1 MSSDAATSFPKDR
14 IKVLLLENVHTS
26 AHELFKA
33 EGFHLETVAGALSED
48 ELCKRVEDVHVLG
61 IRSKTRVTAKVLGS
75 ARRLLTLGCF
85 CIGTNQVD
93 LATANKRG
101 VPVFNAPFSNTRS
114 VAEMILAEV
123 VMLSRRLGD
132 RAREMHSG
140 QWRKVSTGSFEV
152 RGKTLGIVGYGHI
165 GRQVG
170 VIAEFMGMKVVFF
183 DVAAK
188 LPMGNNRAVKT
199 LDELL
204 AQSDFV
210 TLHVPET
217 PQTRGMIGAHELAT
231 MPKGA
236 YLLNASRGTVVDIP
250 ALAKALE
257 SGHVGGAAIDV
268 FPEEPETNSDGFK
281 TPLQGLGN
289 VVMTPHIG
297 GSTAEA
303 QEAIGREVG
312 AALVKF
318 VNVGVTTGAVNF
330 PHIDLPMT
338 PGKHRILNVHRN
350 VPGVL
355 RDINRLVSE
364 RGANIAAQ
372 VLATD
377 PEIGY
382 LIMDLD
388 QDVSNDVKDAVA
400 ALVTNV
406 RTRILY

>member
-1 MSSDAATSFPKDR
+1 MSSDAPTSFPKDR
-14 IKVLLLENVHTS
+14 IKVLLLENIHTS
-26 AHELFKA
+26 AHELFNA

-61 IRSKTRVTAKVLGS
+61 IRSKSRVTAKVLGS

-93 LATANKRG
+93 LAAANKRG

-132 RAREMHSG
+132 RVREMHGG
-140 QWRKVSTGSFEV
+140 QWRKVSTGSYEV

-183 DVAAK
+183 DIAAK
-188 LPMGNNRAVKT
+188 LPMGNNHAVKT

-204 AQSDFV
+204 GQSDFV

-217 PQTRGMIGAHELAT
+217 PQTRGMIGAHELAA
-231 MPKGA
+231 MKPGA

-250 ALAKALE
+250 ALAEALK

-312 AALVKF
+312 AALIKF

-355 RDINRLVSE
+355 RDINRIVSE

-377 PEIGY
+377 PDIGY
-382 LIMDLD
+382 LVMDLD

-400 ALVTNV
+400 ALQTNV